1 MTYHFLNYIIYGSST
16 RCSKIDE
23 HKFEHLKLL
32 QSVSVSQVKDGIEVH
47 HLSMKQLPTHNLLWH
62 TMRWLLFFTLVN
74 AEDHTTFFVGI
85 VNVTSDSN
93 RNVEC
98 ILLLIWLV
106 ITIIRLKK
114 FIISDKWVLVYEST
128 LAFYILRVNK
138 HFKAFKSHLS
148 SRKISVYMIFLNFRY
163 SLFNFV

>member
-1 MTYHFLNYIIYGSST
+1 
-16 RCSKIDE
+16 
-23 HKFEHLKLL
+23 
-32 QSVSVSQVKDGIEVH
+32 
-47 HLSMKQLPTHNLLWH
+47 
-62 TMRWLLFFTLVN
+62 MRWLLFFTLVN

-98 ILLLIWLV
+98 ILVLIWLV

-128 LAFYILRVNK
+128 LEFYILRVNK
-138 HFKAFKSHLS
+138 HFKTFKSHLC
-148 SRKISVYMIFLNFRY
+148 SRKISVSMIFVNFLY
-163 SLFNFV
+163 SLTNITSVICDRVLLNMSAWFQCISL